1 MTDFLTTPSSL
12 TEHTIQREG
21 CMVHYWLAGPED
33 RPLVVM
39 MHGATMDHRM
49 FNAQV
54 DALLPNYRVLV
65 WDARGHGKSLPN
77 LADITLE
84 TYARDMLAILDELGA
99 DEVVAMGQSMGGYIT
114 QKLYQIAP
122 ERIQAMVQIGTT
134 PIAKAYSPLE
144 IWTLKFTM
152 PLFNIMPYGMFKSMV
167 ANATAITPEVK
178 AYAVD
183 AVNQIPHD
191 EFLRVWKTITLAIDS
206 KGMPDFKIKV
216 PLLLMHGDHDKTGT
230 IKRDMPKWP
239 EIDPQVEYHV
249 VPDAGHNANQDNPEV
264 TNTLLLDFFKR
275 HVG

>member
-1 MTDFLTTPSSL
+1 
-12 TEHTIQREG
+12 
-21 CMVHYWLAGPED
+21 
-33 RPLVVM
+33 
-39 MHGATMDHRM
+39 
-49 FNAQV
+49 
-54 DALLPNYRVLV
+54 
-65 WDARGHGKSLPN
+65 
-77 LADITLE
+77 
-84 TYARDMLAILDELGA
+84 
-99 DEVVAMGQSMGGYIT
+99 
-114 QKLYQIAP
+114 AP

-144 IWTLKFTM
+144 IWTLKATLPM
-152 PLFNIMPYGMFKSMV
+152 FNIWPYGNFKNLV
-167 ANATAITPEVK
+167 ARSTSIKPDVQ
-178 AYAVD
+178 AYA
-183 AVNQIPHD
+183 AAAINQIPRD
-191 EFLRVWKTITLAIDS
+191 EFLRIWKMVSLAIDS

>member
-1 MTDFLTTPSSL
+1 M
-12 TEHTIQREG
+12 
-21 CMVHYWLAGPED
+21 
-33 RPLVVM
+33 
-39 MHGATMDHRM
+39 
-49 FNAQV
+49 
-54 DALLPNYRVLV
+54 
-65 WDARGHGKSLPN
+65 
-77 LADITLE
+77 
-84 TYARDMLAILDELGA
+84 
-99 DEVVAMGQSMGGYIT
+99 
-114 QKLYQIAP
+114 P
-122 ERIQAMVQIGTT
+122 ERRRSM
-134 PIAKAYSPLE
+134 
-144 IWTLKFTM
+144 
-152 PLFNIMPYGMFKSMV
+152 LFVAVTAEESGLLGSQYFAEHPTVPVKSMV